1 MNYTAIQSR
10 LSSLQTKALIAGGIA
25 LGFCVFGAFSNSKQ
39 FFVSYLFSYVF
50 WLGVALG
57 CLGFLMV
64 HHLTGGRWGFA
75 VRRFYEAAIMTLPL
89 MALLFIPVCFGL
101 RDLYL
106 WTDPQAIDADP
117 VLQHRSAYMNAPAFM
132 IRAAVFF
139 LIWIGVALALNKWSF
154 QQDATTGVEPTRKL
168 RTLSGPGI
176 ALYPVTATFVLVD
189 WVLSL
194 EPDWYSTMFVVL
206 IIIGQMLAGLAFGIM
221 LLALLYKTKPMSDF
235 VTTTHFHHL
244 GMLLLA
250 FVMLW
255 TYMSFGEL
263 LIIYSGNLPHE
274 IVWYLH
280 RIAGDWKLVVW
291 FLFLFHFLVPFF
303 LLLSRELKRNV
314 PVLATIAGVIFFAH
328 IVNTYWLIAPSFNQT
343 GIRLHWLDFAAP
355 IGVGGIWIAAFTGR
369 LKSRPLLVQNDPRQY
384 PNYGK

>member
-1 MNYTAIQSR
+1 MNNVIQSR
-10 LSSLQTKALIAGGIA
+10 LSSLQTKALIAGGIG

-89 MALLFIPVCFGL
+89 MALLFIPICFGL
-101 RDLYL
+101 RDLYP

-117 VLQHRSAYMNAPAFM
+117 VLQHRSGYMNAPGFI

-221 LLALLYKTKPMSDF
+221 LLALLYKTKPMSDI

-280 RIAGDWKLVVW
+280 RIAGDWKVVVW
-291 FLFLFHFLVPFF
+291 FLFLFHFLIPFF

-314 PVLATIAGVIFFAH
+314 PVLATIAGVVFFAH
-328 IVNTYWLIAPSFNQT
+328 IVNTYWLIAPSFDQT

-355 IGVGGIWIAAFTGR
+355 IGIGGIWIAAFTGR
-369 LKSRPLLVQNDPRQY
+369 LKSRPLLVQNDPRQS

>member
-1 MNYTAIQSR
+1 MNNVIQSR
-10 LSSLQTKALIAGGIA
+10 LSSLQTKALIAGGIG

-89 MALLFIPVCFGL
+89 MALLFIPICFGL
-101 RDLYL
+101 RDLYP

-117 VLQHRSAYMNAPAFM
+117 VLQHRSGYMNAPGFI

-221 LLALLYKTKPMSDF
+221 LLALLYKTKPMSDI

-280 RIAGDWKLVVW
+280 RIAGDWKVVVW
-291 FLFLFHFLVPFF
+291 FLFLFHFLIPFF

-328 IVNTYWLIAPSFNQT
+328 IVNTYWLIAPSFDQT

-355 IGVGGIWIAAFTGR
+355 IGVGGIWIAALTGR
-369 LKSRPLLVQNDPRQY
+369 LKSRPLLVQNDPRQS

>member
-1 MNYTAIQSR
+1 MNNVIQSR
-10 LSSLQTKALIAGGIA
+10 LSSLQTKALIAGGIG

-89 MALLFIPVCFGL
+89 MALLFIPICFGL

-117 VLQHRSAYMNAPAFM
+117 VLQHRSGYMNAPGFI

-221 LLALLYKTKPMSDF
+221 LLALLYKTKPMSDI

-280 RIAGDWKLVVW
+280 RIAGDWKVVVW
-291 FLFLFHFLVPFF
+291 FLFLFHFLIPFF

-328 IVNTYWLIAPSFNQT
+328 IVNTYWLIAPSFDQT

-355 IGVGGIWIAAFTGR
+355 IGVGGIWIAALTGR
-369 LKSRPLLVQNDPRQY
+369 LKSRPLLVQNDPRQS

>member
-1 MNYTAIQSR
+1 MNNVIQSR
-10 LSSLQTKALIAGGIA
+10 LSSLQTKALIAGGIG

-89 MALLFIPVCFGL
+89 MALLFIPICFGL

-106 WTDPQAIDADP
+106 WSDPQAIDADP
-117 VLQHRSAYMNAPAFM
+117 VLQHRSGYMNAPGFI

-221 LLALLYKTKPMSDF
+221 LLALLYKTKPMSDI

-280 RIAGDWKLVVW
+280 RIAGDWKVVVW
-291 FLFLFHFLVPFF
+291 FLFLFHFLIPFF

-328 IVNTYWLIAPSFNQT
+328 IVNTYWLIAPSFDQT

-355 IGVGGIWIAAFTGR
+355 IGVGGIWIAALTGR
-369 LKSRPLLVQNDPRQY
+369 LKSRPLLVQNDPRQS

>member
-1 MNYTAIQSR
+1 MNNVTQSR
-10 LSSLQTKALIAGGIA
+10 LSSLQTKALIAGGIG

-89 MALLFIPVCFGL
+89 MALLFIPICFGL

-106 WTDPQAIDADP
+106 WSDPQAIDADP
-117 VLQHRSAYMNAPAFM
+117 VLQHRSGYMNAPGFI

-221 LLALLYKTKPMSDF
+221 LLALLYKTKPMSDI

-280 RIAGDWKLVVW
+280 RIAGDWKVVVW
-291 FLFLFHFLVPFF
+291 FLFLFHFLIPFF

-314 PVLATIAGVIFFAH
+314 PVLATIAGVVFFAH
-328 IVNTYWLIAPSFNQT
+328 IVNTYWLIAPSFDQT

-355 IGVGGIWIAAFTGR
+355 IGVGGIWIAALTGR
-369 LKSRPLLVQNDPRQY
+369 LKSRPLLVQNDPRQS

>member
-1 MNYTAIQSR
+1 MNNVTQSR
-10 LSSLQTKALIAGGIA
+10 LSSLQTKALIAGGIG

-89 MALLFIPVCFGL
+89 MALLFIPICFGL

-106 WTDPQAIDADP
+106 WTDPQAIEADP
-117 VLQHRSAYMNAPAFM
+117 VLQHRSGYMNAPGFI

-221 LLALLYKTKPMSDF
+221 LLALLYKTKPMSDI

-280 RIAGDWKLVVW
+280 RIAGDWKVVVW
-291 FLFLFHFLVPFF
+291 FLFLFHFLIPFF

-328 IVNTYWLIAPSFNQT
+328 IVNTYWLIAPSFDQT

-355 IGVGGIWIAAFTGR
+355 IGVGGIWIAALTGR
-369 LKSRPLLVQNDPRQY
+369 LKSRPLLVQNDPRQS

>member
-1 MNYTAIQSR
+1 MNNVIQSR
-10 LSSLQTKALIAGGIA
+10 LSSLQTKALIAGGIG

-89 MALLFIPVCFGL
+89 MALLFIPICFGL

-106 WTDPQAIDADP
+106 WSDPQAIDADP
-117 VLQHRSAYMNAPAFM
+117 VLQHRSGYMNAPGFI

-221 LLALLYKTKPMSDF
+221 LLALLYKTKPMSDI

-280 RIAGDWKLVVW
+280 RIAGDWKVVVW
-291 FLFLFHFLVPFF
+291 FLFLFHFLIPFF

-314 PVLATIAGVIFFAH
+314 PVLATIAGVVFFAH
-328 IVNTYWLIAPSFNQT
+328 IVNTYWLIAPSFDQT

-355 IGVGGIWIAAFTGR
+355 IGIGGIWIAAFTGR
-369 LKSRPLLVQNDPRQY
+369 LKSRPLLVQNDPRQS
-384 PNYGK
+384 PSYGK

>member
-1 MNYTAIQSR
+1 MNNVIQSR
-10 LSSLQTKALIAGGIA
+10 LSSLQTKALIAGGIG

-89 MALLFIPVCFGL
+89 MALLFIPICFGL
-101 RDLYL
+101 RDLYP

-117 VLQHRSAYMNAPAFM
+117 VLQHRSGYMNAPGFI

-221 LLALLYKTKPMSDF
+221 LLALLYKTKPMSDI

-280 RIAGDWKLVVW
+280 RIAGDWKVVVW
-291 FLFLFHFLVPFF
+291 FLFLFHFLIPFF

-314 PVLATIAGVIFFAH
+314 PVLATIAGVVFFAH
-328 IVNTYWLIAPSFNQT
+328 IVNTYWLIAPSFDQT

-355 IGVGGIWIAAFTGR
+355 IGIGGIWIAAFTGR
-369 LKSRPLLVQNDPRQY
+369 LKSRPLLVQNDPRQS
-384 PNYGK
+384 PSYGK

>member
-1 MNYTAIQSR
+1 MNNVIQSR
-10 LSSLQTKALIAGGIA
+10 LSSLQTKALIAGGIG

-89 MALLFIPVCFGL
+89 MALLFIPICFGL

-106 WTDPQAIDADP
+106 WSDPQAIDADP
-117 VLQHRSAYMNAPAFM
+117 VLQHRSGYMNAPGFI

-221 LLALLYKTKPMSDF
+221 LLALLYKTKPMSDI

-280 RIAGDWKLVVW
+280 RIAGDWKVVVW
-291 FLFLFHFLVPFF
+291 FLFLFHFLIPFF

-314 PVLATIAGVIFFAH
+314 PVLATIAGVVFFAH
-328 IVNTYWLIAPSFNQT
+328 IVNTYWLIAPSFDQT

-355 IGVGGIWIAAFTGR
+355 IGIGGIWIAAFTGR
-369 LKSRPLLVQNDPRQY
+369 LKSRPLLVQNDPRQS

>member
-1 MNYTAIQSR
+1 MNNVTQSR
-10 LSSLQTKALIAGGIA
+10 LSSLQTKALIAGGIG

-89 MALLFIPVCFGL
+89 MALLFIPICFGL

-117 VLQHRSAYMNAPAFM
+117 VLQHRSGYMNAPGFI

-221 LLALLYKTKPMSDF
+221 LLALLYKTKPMSDI

-280 RIAGDWKLVVW
+280 RIAGDWKVVVW
-291 FLFLFHFLVPFF
+291 FLFLFHFLIPFF

-328 IVNTYWLIAPSFNQT
+328 IVNTYWLIAPSFDQT

-355 IGVGGIWIAAFTGR
+355 IGVGGIWIAALTGR
-369 LKSRPLLVQNDPRQY
+369 LKSRPLLVQNDPRQS